1 MKMKSPNWKVSKM
14 SWLLIC
20 VLCLCQLTLRAS
32 EKIMVAETSIK
43 VNAMGKEELYYG
55 FAAGDEVIFNFELIK
70 GKDLKEVE
78 IIEYPN
84 SSVFIDFK
92 VKSIESKIFKV
103 KKEGIY
109 IFRFKNSSV
118 GQRIGRVK
126 IERIPESERTFEF
139 DPSVFWKTR
148 IDTTFYTENERYLV
162 ERKYETKNILPT
174 SKYYINSGSNATFK
188 GGKSRIAIPVSL
200 PRNTVE
206 WCYQFSAS
214 RSKEQISA
222 FLVPYF

>member
-84 SSVFIDFK
+84 
-92 VKSIESKIFKV
+92 
-103 KKEGIY
+103 
-109 IFRFKNSSV
+109 
-118 GQRIGRVK
+118 
-126 IERIPESERTFEF
+126 
-139 DPSVFWKTR
+139 
-148 IDTTFYTENERYLV
+148 
-162 ERKYETKNILPT
+162 
-174 SKYYINSGSNATFK
+174 
-188 GGKSRIAIPVSL
+188 
-200 PRNTVE
+200 
-206 WCYQFSAS
+206 
-214 RSKEQISA
+214 
-222 FLVPYF
+222 